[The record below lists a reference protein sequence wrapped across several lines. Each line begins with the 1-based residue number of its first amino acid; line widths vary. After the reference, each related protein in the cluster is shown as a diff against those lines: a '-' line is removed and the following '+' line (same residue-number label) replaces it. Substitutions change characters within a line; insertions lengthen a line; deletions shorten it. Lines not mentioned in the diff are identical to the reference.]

1 MDDLRQL
8 PNIGLT
14 LARKLQDIGIESY
27 DDLADVGSIEAVLR
41 IKEADRSACY
51 NMLYAIEGAI
61 QGQRWHKIPK
71 EERAQLREEFD
82 LSFKNQGGKKR

>member
-8 PNIGLT
+8 PNIGPT
-14 LARKLQDIGIESY
+14 LVRKLQDIGIESY

-71 EERAQLREEFD
+71 EER
-82 LSFKNQGGKKR
+82 G